1 MEAAGRRAVAQ
12 KGSAVTPEEKQAR
25 LAKLYDAELLPAYAA
40 RFVALLGQAI
50 VPRPAAKVVEIG
62 CATGAFTWE
71 LARRFDLDSHL
82 TAFDASPSYVAEA
95 RARIE
100 AQAGPHAQ
108 VALAAR
114 PEVPASIPLGDRSA
128 DLVVSNLAI
137 AEAADPPAAVREA
150 ARVLAPG
157 GELAISASLR
167 GSWSEFLDLFRE
179 VLRDG
184 GRQESL
190 TALDRYLAA
199 LPDAETLR
207 RWFEAA
213 GLKQIEVVSAR
224 WEILFK
230 SAREFFY
237 APLVES
243 GPLGQWK
250 RLSGRG
256 DQMQDVF
263 FFTKEAI
270 DTYFKNRVFAV
281 TIAAAVAKGRK

>member
-1 MEAAGRRAVAQ
+1 M
-12 KGSAVTPEEKQAR
+12 TPEEKQAR
-25 LAKLYDAELLPAYAA
+25 LAKLYDAEILPAYAA
-40 RFVALLGQAI
+40 RFAALVGQAI
-50 VPRPAAKVVEIG
+50 APRPAAKVVEIG
-62 CATGAFTWE
+62 CATGAFTRE

-82 TAFDASPSYVAEA
+82 TAFDTSASFIVEA

-100 AQAGPHAQ
+100 GEAGAHAQ

-114 PEVPASIPLGDRSA
+114 REIPASIPLADGSA

-137 AEAADPPAAVREA
+137 AEAADPRAAVQEA
-150 ARVLAPG
+150 TRVLAPG

-167 GSWSEFLDLFRE
+167 GSWVEFLDLFRD
-179 VLRDG
+179 VLRENG
-184 GRQESL
+184 KQESL
-190 TALDRYLAA
+190 GALDRYLAT
-199 LPDAETLR
+199 LPEAETVG
-207 RWFEAA
+207 RWLEAA
-213 GLKQIEVVSAR
+213 GLGQIEVVTAR

-243 GPLGQWK
+243 GPLEQWK

-270 DTYFKNRVFAV
+270 DTYFKDRVFAV
-281 TIAAAVAKGRK
+281 TIAGAVAKGRK